1 MRTIKITLVIVLAVL
16 GILFGATAISRRVK
30 GVDQGPTIQCGTELL
45 EVSVED
51 GEEVLLRGVT
61 ASDPQ
66 DGDLTGKIRIQ
77 GVSKLIT
84 DDTAKI
90 SYIVF
95 DSHGNFAAVS
105 RMIRYTDYARPDI
118 HVTAPLIYREEE
130 QIKLLDRLE
139 ARDSLDG
146 DITNSIRVSALQA
159 TSDPD
164 VWTAGVQVTNS
175 MGDTTRL
182 ELPIIIHTGLV
193 VRPQVVLTE
202 YLIYLRQ
209 GDAFQPENYLDRVET
224 PIGPGQTGDVI
235 ISGQAD
241 TSAAGTYYIYYR
253 YPYGVTTGLSVLT
266 VVVR

>member
-1 MRTIKITLVIVLAVL
+1 MRIIKITLVILL
-16 GILFGATAISRRVK
+16 ILVGLIFGATTVSDRIR
-30 GVDQGPTIQCGTELL
+30 GVGQGPAIQCEIPEL
-45 EVSVED
+45 EVSVKD
-51 GEEVLLRGVT
+51 GQEALLLGVT

-66 DGDLTGKIRIQ
+66 DGDLTDKIHIQ

-84 DDTAKI
+84 DSTAKI

-95 DSHGNFAAVS
+95 DSHGNFATAS
-105 RMIRYTDYARPDI
+105 RMIRYTDYARPSI
-118 HVTAPLIYREEE
+118 RISSPLIYREAE
-130 QIKLLDRLE
+130 QIKLLDRLI
-139 ARDSLDG
+139 ATDSLDG
-146 DITNSIRVSALQA
+146 DITNAIRVSALQA

-193 VRPQVVLTE
+193 VRPQVELTQ
-202 YLIYLRQ
+202 YLVYLEQ
-209 GDAFQPENYLDRVET
+209 GDAFLPEDYLSGVQT
-224 PIGPGQTGDVI
+224 PIGPGKNADVI

-241 TSAAGTYYIYYR
+241 TSVPGTYYIYYR